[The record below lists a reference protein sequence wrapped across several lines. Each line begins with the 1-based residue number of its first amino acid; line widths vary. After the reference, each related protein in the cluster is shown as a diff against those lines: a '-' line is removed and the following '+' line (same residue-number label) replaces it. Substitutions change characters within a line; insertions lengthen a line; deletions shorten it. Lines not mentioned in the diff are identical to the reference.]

1 MCYVENQSA
10 LLPQLLTKFPDL
22 VNDETTGGAQPLHMC
37 GISSEYQD
45 AVSRLIAFGADIE
58 ALDIYGMT
66 PLHRMVSKQ
75 FWFDSIESGI
85 YLSRSN
91 SIRCNKQA
99 SNNLVKG
106 ATLLLNAGADP
117 YFRGQ
122 VRPVL
127 FIRFVF
133 HLYSHGQ
140 LSKK

>member
-22 VNDETTGGAQPLHMC
+22 VNDVTTGGAQPLHMC

-45 AVSRLIAFGADIE
+45 AVSMLIELGADIE

-85 YLSRSN
+85 YTEVILFAAINR
-91 SIRCNKQA
+91 QA
-99 SNNLVKG
+99 TIS
-106 ATLLLNAGADP
+106 
-117 YFRGQ
+117 
-122 VRPVL
+122 
-127 FIRFVF
+127 
-133 HLYSHGQ
+133 
-140 LSKK
+140 